1 MSENLFNQLHD
12 QHRVGGASAVFERLA
27 TSLREQREYHK
38 LFDALCLKKKH
49 ELGAPL
55 NRPTSFDDVPAAKRD
70 EFESAYVAAS
80 REVGQLLLAD

>member
-1 MSENLFNQLHD
+1 MSENQFNQLQD
-12 QHRVGGASAVFERLA
+12 KHRAGGASAVFEQLA
-27 TSLREQREYHK
+27 ASLREQREYHK

-70 EFESAYVAAS
+70 EFEAA
-80 REVGQLLLAD
+80 